1 MFSERA
7 EDDHV
12 GLEDAIFKEKIGIGL
27 DSDFMLNLSDRNR
40 SLLWGKHFNATV
52 ISCQIST
59 FFASLPF

>member
-12 GLEDAIFKEKIGIGL
+12 GLKDAIFEEKIGIGL

-40 SLLWGKHFNATV
+40 SLLWGK
-52 ISCQIST
+52 T
-59 FFASLPF
+59 F